1 MKTNKIMHYAKG
13 RLFQLMIGAI
23 TLGVLFLSVVSI
35 YLTFRGFDT
44 LHQEVTSSLQ
54 AGQQKIEQT
63 LDGLV
68 SFAGSDT
75 CLPLFRRLCRYYW
88 GIDPVAAA
96 SHVLTYREMWD
107 SEE

>member
-1 MKTNKIMHYAKG
+1 MTHTEQDVSRQNGDDDVDFAPIFKLAEQIAVLQEQAKREYQPIVNDIIRSG
-13 RLFQLMIGAI
+13 CRDA
-23 TLGVLFLSVVSI
+23 
-35 YLTFRGFDT
+35 
-44 LHQEVTSSLQ
+44 H
-54 AGQQKIEQT
+54 KIEQT